1 MPADSTWNDARLDDM
16 YRRLVKVE
24 DVTTD
29 VAVLKNDVGQMKR
42 SLGRVETGIE
52 GLSAKLGQ
60 VVDEPLVRARDF
72 RKQVLQGGIIAI
84 VSGGCVFIA
93 TVLAGLVH

>member
-1 MPADSTWNDARLDDM
+1 MPPDSAWNDARLDDM

-29 VAVLKNDVGQMKR
+29 VAVLKNDVGQMRR
-42 SLGRVETGIE
+42 SLGRVEAGVAD
-52 GLSAKLGQ
+52 LSTKLGQ

-72 RKQVLQGGIIAI
+72 RKQVLQGGIIAL
-84 VSGGCVFIA
+84 VSGGCVFAA